1 MTKKTFHIADMHCS
15 ACAMTL
21 EGLEDELTG
30 VKTVN
35 ASYHKQQIEVEF
47 DESKVTE
54 ANIIASVKD
63 MGYTAVLAGG

>member
-1 MTKKTFHIADMHCS
+1 
-15 ACAMTL
+15 MTL

-54 ANIIASVKD
+54 VNIIASVKD